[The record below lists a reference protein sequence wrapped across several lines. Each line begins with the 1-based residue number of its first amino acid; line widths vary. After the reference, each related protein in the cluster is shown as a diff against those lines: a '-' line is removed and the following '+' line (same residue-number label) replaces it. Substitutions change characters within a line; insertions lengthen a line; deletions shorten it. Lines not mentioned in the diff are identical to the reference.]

1 MRIAAIADMHSNYAA
16 LEAVLADIGTQ
27 GVDRI
32 VCLGD
37 MASGPLD
44 ARRTLDMLMALD
56 ADFVRGNH
64 DRYLFDRPRDQ
75 MGAWDK
81 IAFDQLGTPH
91 LDWLR
96 SLPATRV
103 LNDDVFLCHATPGDD
118 ETYWLETVN
127 PDGAIRMSDLAAIE
141 AHAEGLTQSLIL
153 GAPTPIPRAV
163 RLSDGRL
170 IVNPGSAG
178 CPGYRDKHPYPH
190 LMQTGTPDASYA
202 IIERAAAGW
211 SVTFRLIPYDHAAM
225 AALARHNGMASYADT
240 LESGWVKPAG

>member
-16 LEAVLADIGTQ
+16 LEAVLADIGRQ
-27 GVDRI
+27 GVDHL

-56 ADFVRGNH
+56 MTVVLGNH
-64 DRYLFDRPRDQ
+64 DRYLLDRPRDE

-81 IAFDQLGTPH
+81 IALDQLDAQH

-96 SLPATRV
+96 AIPATRV
-103 LNDDVFLCHATPGDD
+103 LDGEVFLCHATPSND

-141 AHAEGLTQSLIL
+141 AGAEGIAQSLIL
-153 GAPTPIPRAV
+153 CAHTHIPRAV
-163 RLSDGRL
+163 RLRDGRL

-178 CPGYRDKHPYPH
+178 CPGYRDKLPYPH

-202 IIERAAAGW
+202 ILDRRDGEW
-211 SVTFRLIPYDHAAM
+211 QVSLRLIPYDHAAM
-225 AALARHNGMASYADT
+225 AALARQNGMAAYADT
-240 LESGWVKPAG
+240 LASGWVKPAA

>member
-16 LEAVLADIGTQ
+16 LEAVLADIRKQ
-27 GVDRI
+27 SVDTI

-44 ARRTLDMLMALD
+44 ARRTMDMLMALD
-56 ADFVRGNH
+56 AEFVLGNH
-64 DRYLFDRPRDQ
+64 DRYLIDRPRDK
-75 MGAWDK
+75 MGPWDG
-81 IAFDQLGTPH
+81 IAFDQLDARH

-103 LNDDVFLCHATPGDD
+103 LNDDVLLCHATPGND

-127 PDGAIRMSDLAAIE
+127 PDGTIRMSDLSAVE
-141 AHAEGLTQSLIL
+141 AHAEGIAQSLIL
-153 GAPTPIPRAV
+153 CAHTHIPRAV
-163 RLSDGRL
+163 RLRDGRL

-178 CPGYRDKHPYPH
+178 CPGYRDRTPYPH

-202 IIERAAAGW
+202 ILDRADGGW
-211 SVTFRLIPYDHAAM
+211 QVALRLIPYDHVAM
-225 AALARHNGMASYADT
+225 AALARQNGMAGYADT
-240 LESGWVKPAG
+240 LATGWVEPAA

>member
-1 MRIAAIADMHSNYAA
+1 MRIAAIADMHSNHAA
-16 LEAVLADIGTQ
+16 LEAVLADIRSQ
-27 GVDRI
+27 GADRI

-56 ADFVRGNH
+56 ADIVLGNH

-81 IAFDQLGTPH
+81 IAFDQLDSSQF
-91 LDWLR
+91 DWLR
-96 SLPATRV
+96 TLPATRV
-103 LNDDVFLCHATPGDD
+103 VADDVFLCHATPGDD

-153 GAPTPIPRAV
+153 CAHTHIPRAV

-178 CPGYRDKHPYPH
+178 CPGYRDRTPYPH
-190 LMQTGTPDASYA
+190 RMQTGTPDASYA
-202 IIERAAAGW
+202 IIDRTRGAWQVAL
-211 SVTFRLIPYDHAAM
+211 RLVPYDHQAM
-225 AALARHNGMASYADT
+225 AALARQNGMAAYADT
-240 LESGWVKPAG
+240 LATGWVKPAA